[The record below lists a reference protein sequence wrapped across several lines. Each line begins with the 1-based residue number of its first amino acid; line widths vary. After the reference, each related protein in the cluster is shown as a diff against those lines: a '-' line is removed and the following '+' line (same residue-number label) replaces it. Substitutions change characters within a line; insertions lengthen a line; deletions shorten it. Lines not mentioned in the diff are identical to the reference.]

1 MPKRRSP
8 LSSPA
13 ASSPAG
19 DAPRSPAGT
28 PLAPVFNR
36 RLLPKEV
43 KKAATDAGITDQ
55 DILLFWA
62 AYERGRQD
70 EREGRLA
77 AIEERLAGLESQSR
91 PPDRGWIDR
100 KHSPGEDDYLGDF
113 DQSPRPDNSLLPP
126 RPDLDAMEWAKAARA
141 SGQEPLRLV
150 KKEPTSQ
157 NGAGQE
163 LPIGRYPAELVTDLV
178 AFAQANSTNPSRAR
192 EIMRDY
198 LVECEPTCKNPPSST
213 GKTVLLRMQTE
224 KILKGE
230 QTTRLGTLDDMDEGE
245 VDKAVQTFGGDG

>member
-8 LSSPA
+8 LSSPVA
-13 ASSPAG
+13 LPPAG
-19 DAPRSPAGT
+19 DSPRSPAGT
-28 PLAPVFNR
+28 PLVPVFNR

-43 KKAATDAGITDQ
+43 KKAATDASIADQ

-77 AIEERLAGLESQSR
+77 AIEDRLAGLGNR
-91 PPDRGWIDR
+91 PLVRKDDRLKDPWAAPDFSD
-100 KHSPGEDDYLGDF
+100 
-113 DQSPRPDNSLLPP
+113 RPDESALPP
-126 RPDLDAMEWAKAARA
+126 RPDLDAMERAKAARA
-141 SGQEPLRLV
+141 SGQEPLRIL

-178 AFAQANSTNPSRAR
+178 AFAQLNSTNPSRAR

-198 LVECEPTCKNPPSST
+198 LAECEPTCQNPPSST
-213 GKTVLLRMQTE
+213 GKTVLLRMQNE

-230 QTTRLGTLDDMDEGE
+230 QTTKLGALDNMDEGE
-245 VDKAVQTFGGDG
+245 VQKAVETFGGTEG